1 MAFSCLI
8 QVLEE
13 VFSLIKFNQLYDMF
27 VCDFIITMK
36 VCQGDIY
43 ALYFDL
49 ANNLTSFQFL
59 TFNYFLEVN
68 FFGLPMM
75 RTMNLITKIENLTF
89 EGNGQAIWA
98 KHHN

>member
-1 MAFSCLI
+1 
-8 QVLEE
+8 
-13 VFSLIKFNQLYDMF
+13 MF

-75 RTMNLITKIENLTF
+75 RTMNLITKIETSHLKGMAKLFGPNTTINMINYSLD
-89 EGNGQAIWA
+89 NQANVYNKVKSWWM
-98 KHHN
+98 